1 MAPNVLGSYLSDSQ
15 SLIGYAWWLNSLL
28 TVIAFVAAGLF
39 SGHADELDDMNQNGQ
54 DYNNY
59 NDNNNNQN
67 DNNMRRWNPGS
78 LNSSCLDFAA
88 FYTLSMAVVIAVFGL
103 FAVKKNGLTHIGLGI
118 FIGCLVL
125 YANLCLVCA
134 MIFSQ
139 LWVDD
144 FDLGSGDK
152 EELGISNGYRVETSA
167 HVFSIMCMFLSC
179 VNCGFAAVV
188 FFYHEKMADWKGD
201 SDSFDMQQMKG
212 GPSSPYVQY

>member
-1 MAPNVLGSYLSDSQ
+1 MAPNILGSYLRDSQ

-28 TVIAFVAAGLF
+28 TVIAFVTASLF
-39 SGHADELDDMNQNGQ
+39 SGHADELDDMNGQN
-54 DYNNY
+54 YNDY
-59 NDNNNNQN
+59 NDNNNNNNDQD

-88 FYTLSMAVVIAVFGL
+88 FYTLAMAVVIAVFGL
-103 FAVKKNGLTHIGLGI
+103 FAVKKNGLTQIGLGI

-144 FDLGSGDK
+144 YDVNSGDK

-167 HVFSIMCMFLSC
+167 HAFAIMCLFLCC

-188 FFYHEKMADWKGD
+188 FFYHEKMANWKGD
-201 SDSFDMQQMKG
+201 DDSFEMQQTKG
-212 GPSSPYVQY
+212 SSSPYVQY